1 MGRPISIQ
9 CTRLITHFGYTCNYS
24 FSCSRCIFPHSQHR
38 RRARNLF
45 TMNIQSDRPAIIRH
59 IFYIK
64 FIHSSRQTGT
74 QIYRKVFDRR
84 SYDRHFENATTIG
97 YTAMMV
103 TYVMYTH
110 FRLQTKHM
118 WQAWGD

>member
-1 MGRPISIQ
+1 
-9 CTRLITHFGYTCNYS
+9 
-24 FSCSRCIFPHSQHR
+24 
-38 RRARNLF
+38 
-45 TMNIQSDRPAIIRH
+45 MNIQSDRPAIIRH

-118 WQAWGD
+118 WQAWGDWKCSIVTLSHVITLILARHCCHISTCF